1 MLKRL
6 WLIFGPIFVAGLLVF
21 LLICFYPSSP
31 SHNLME
37 EKYSASSISAESF
50 KERSQKVRALTDP
63 DMRFVPFFGS
73 SEWMRFDSMHPAVL
87 AEKYDRSYR
96 PYFMGQAGAATLSQ
110 YFGIQQITSE
120 LENKQAVFVISPQWF
135 TKEDHDPTIFQT
147 YFNNDQL
154 TAFLENQSGDA
165 ASQYA
170 ANRLLKQNPGVS
182 MKSIVEKLAKGEKL
196 SEFDQ
201 SMINISSQL
210 NEKQSALFGQFSI
223 RGRLR
228 YKDNVEKYLSSLPDQ
243 FSYEELENI
252 ARKDAEENTTNND
265 LGVENHFYN
274 TKLKK
279 DWKKWEGS
287 QKNFNFLK
295 SPEYNDLQLVLD
307 QFAKSKV
314 NVIFVFQPVNKKW
327 MDYTGLSE
335 EMYQHTVEKI
345 RYQLESQGFT
355 NIADF
360 SKNGGDPYF
369 VKDTIHIGWLGWLA
383 FDKVVNPFLSNP
395 TTAPD
400 YQMNDRFFSKDWAT
414 YDGNIQ
420 DFQ

>member
-1 MLKRL
+1 
-6 WLIFGPIFVAGLLVF
+6 
-21 LLICFYPSSP
+21 
-31 SHNLME
+31 ME
-37 EKYSASSISAESF
+37 EKYSAASISAESF

-63 DMRFVPFFGS
+63 DMRFVPFLGS

-314 NVIFVFQPVNKKW
+314 NVLFVFQPVNKKW

-395 TTAPD
+395 TTELN
-400 YQMNDRFFSKDWAT
+400 YQMNDRFFSQDWAD
-414 YDGNIQ
+414 YDGNIK